1 MRIAYLIGEFPR
13 FSHTFI
19 RGEVDG
25 LRARGVAIATH
36 AIRPAP
42 ADELLSE
49 HDRRAAAETWTIL
62 PPRWGE
68 LGAAHA
74 RAAASHPL
82 RYVATLALALRLS
95 AGGVR
100 NGLWQLFYF
109 VEAVALW
116 DRLRT
121 RGIRHVHGHFANVAT
136 GVALLVAHLGGRH
149 WSWSFT
155 MHGPTEFDDVTRY
168 GLAEK
173 VRRARFVTCISDY
186 SRSQLMKLVEP
197 EHWSKLEIVRCGV
210 DLSEFAPLERD
221 KGRGRFE
228 VLCIGRLVADKGQHI
243 LIDAVD
249 HLRRDG
255 VDIRVTLAGDGPDR
269 ARLEDLVR
277 TLDLREAVTFA
288 GAVDHARVRDL
299 YAIADAFCLP
309 SFAEGLPVVLME
321 AMAAGLPVVTTRIMG
336 IPELVEHGVSGE
348 LVPPGR
354 VDALA
359 AALRGL
365 AADPARR
372 VGYGRAGRAKVEA
385 DYDVRVSVAAVHDLY
400 VRYLDTAARETTRA
414 RNGSPR
420 MT

>member
-1 MRIAYLIGEFPR
+1 MRIAYLVGQFPR

-19 RGEVDG
+19 TREVEG
-25 LRARGVAIATH
+25 LRARGVTVETH
-36 AIRPAP
+36 AVRPAP

-49 HDRRAAAETWTIL
+49 QDRRAAAETWTIL

-68 LGAAHA
+68 LCVAHA
-74 RAAASHPL
+74 RAAVRHPL
-82 RYVATLALALRLS
+82 RYVATLALAFRLS
-95 AGGVR
+95 AGGLR
-100 NGLWQLFYF
+100 NGLWQFFYF

-121 RGIRHVHGHFANVAT
+121 QGIRHVHVHFANVAT
-136 GVALLVAHLGGRH
+136 GVALLVARLGGRH

-197 EHWSKLEIVRCGV
+197 DLWSKLEIVRCGV
-210 DLSEFAPLERD
+210 DVSAFAPIERD
-221 KGRGRFE
+221 EGRGRFD
-228 VLCIGRLVADKGQHI
+228 VLCVGRLVADKGQHV

-249 HLRRDG
+249 RLRRDG
-255 VDIRVTLAGDGPDR
+255 VDVHVTLAGDGPDR
-269 ARLEDLVR
+269 ARLEDRVR
-277 TLDLREAVTFA
+277 TLDLRDAVTFA
-288 GAVDHARVRDL
+288 GAVDQRRVRDL
-299 YAIADAFCLP
+299 YATADAFCLP

-336 IPELVEHGVSGE
+336 IPELVEHGVTGE

-354 VDALA
+354 VDALV
-359 AALRGL
+359 AALHAL
-365 AADPARR
+365 AVDPAQRR
-372 VGYGRAGRAKVEA
+372 SYGLAGRAKVEA
-385 DYDVRVSVAAVHDLY
+385 DYDVRLSVAAVHELY

-414 RNGSPR
+414 RNGSPS
-420 MT
+420 TT